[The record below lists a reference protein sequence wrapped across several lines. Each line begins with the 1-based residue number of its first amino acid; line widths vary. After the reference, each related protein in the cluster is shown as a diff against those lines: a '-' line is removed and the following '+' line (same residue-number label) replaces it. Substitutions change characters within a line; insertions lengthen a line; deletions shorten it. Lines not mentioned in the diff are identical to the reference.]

1 MHRTASQGTAWEIPG
16 ACLSTTECW
25 WTLQWFP
32 WGRLFF
38 SSNYRWRCSAERKT
52 PFQSVF
58 EKEQFN
64 QPAQNWKGSSTGAI
78 PAGNTLTPGQ
88 GKGGSCT
95 DRRSGISSWYC
106 SDTLDTVSKQDQDLP
121 SPALPQDTEGLCMN
135 SFIPL
140 KVLSLPGKFY
150 CPKYL
155 IPPSV
160 LLKEGLVTKP
170 HYSLL
175 ELLHSWCETCIFLK
189 REEGVTSPS

>member
-16 ACLSTTECW
+16 ACLSTIECW

-95 DRRSGISSWYC
+95 DRRSGISS
-106 SDTLDTVSKQDQDLP
+106 SDTALILLTP
-121 SPALPQDTEGLCMN
+121 SQNRIRTCQAQHCPRTLKDSVWTALFLSRSCHCQVNFTAQNIWFHHLC
-135 SFIPL
+135 
-140 KVLSLPGKFY
+140 
-150 CPKYL
+150 
-155 IPPSV
+155 
-160 LLKEGLVTKP
+160 
-170 HYSLL
+170 
-175 ELLHSWCETCIFLK
+175 SWRK
-189 REEGVTSPS
+189 AW